1 MDERVEY
8 MEDHLSHLTI
18 EATLAFFLQLLN
30 LLVKCDGLACVSA
43 KLSSKTLIDPRQME
57 LASSF

>member
-8 MEDHLSHLTI
+8 MEDHLSNLPI
-18 EATLAFFLQLLN
+18 EAILAFFLQLLN
-30 LLVKCDGLACVSA
+30 LLVKCDGLECVS